1 MKWCDVIIVG
11 GGPAGLAAAARLRKH
26 GVDFV
31 LLEREQEAGGMPRHC
46 GHTGYGLG
54 EFRRLMT
61 GPSYARRLVEATKDC
76 DIRTGMTVL
85 RLHPGG
91 VVQATGPQG
100 PQTFQGKVVLLATGA
115 RETPRSAR
123 LVTGARP
130 AGVMNTA
137 TLQQAI
143 YLHGRRPVERPVVI
157 GSELVA
163 FSTLLTLRHIGVKPV
178 AMIESGPR
186 IVARRPG
193 EWAARLGFG
202 VPVFFNT
209 RLERILGVDHV
220 EGVELD
226 RGYGAERLDCDGVVF
241 TGQFRPETALLVP
254 SHLAIDPGT
263 RGPAVDQFWRC
274 SDPAYF
280 AAGNLLRG
288 IETAGRCYREGRAA
302 ADAVLGALENRLP
315 PVPQELR
322 VQVEGELSYVY
333 PQRLSPKG
341 LRDGSQNVTPDG
353 RLMFKA
359 RTRSPVRGILRVLAG
374 EREIWSKRVT
384 ALPERRISWS
394 VPREGLDGHQSITVR
409 LERIS

>member
-31 LLEREQEAGGMPRHC
+31 LLEREQSRRDAAPLRPYRL
-46 GHTGYGLG
+46 YGLG

-61 GPSYARRLVEATKDC
+61 GPSYARRLVEGHQGLRYPHGDDGSCACIPAVSFRRPARKDRRPSRERSC
-76 DIRTGMTVL
+76 CWQPA
-85 RLHPGG
+85 PG
-91 VVQATGPQG
+91 
-100 PQTFQGKVVLLATGA
+100 
-115 RETPRSAR
+115 ETPRSAR

-143 YLHGRRPVERPVVI
+143 YLHGKTGGTPGGDRQ
-157 GSELVA
+157 ELVA

-186 IVARRPG
+186 IRAAPWRVGGPPRLWR
-193 EWAARLGFG
+193 ARLLQHPPGADS
-202 VPVFFNT
+202 
-209 RLERILGVDHV
+209 RVDHV

-241 TGQFRPETALLVP
+241 TGQFRPETALFVP

-315 PVPQELR
+315 PVPQELPR
-322 VQVEGELSYVY
+322 PSRRRARL
-333 PQRLSPKG
+333 RLSP
-341 LRDGSQNVTPDG
+341 
-353 RLMFKA
+353 
-359 RTRSPVRGILRVLAG
+359 TRSPKGPARRVAERYPTAG
-374 EREIWSKRVT
+374 
-384 ALPERRISWS
+384 
-394 VPREGLDGHQSITVR
+394 
-409 LERIS
+409 